1 MDIFAQKKLLI
12 RLVVLLAILNLL
24 VIGVLLFRDFGR
36 PHHPPHPPGGPG
48 GPGNFHDV
56 SGILE
61 HELKLSP
68 QQVVQLNRV
77 RSDFFERERTVLD
90 LIRSQRD
97 SMNAQMFNKETDEAL
112 VMALA
117 RRISEN
123 EYRMETLRFEQ
134 AKAFKAIC
142 TPEQLERFE
151 AMVLEIRDY
160 YRPDN
165 QPRGR

>member
-1 MDIFAQKKLLI
+1 MDIFAQKKLLV
-12 RLVVLLAILNLL
+12 RLVALLAILNLL
-24 VIGVLLFRDFGR
+24 VIGFLLFKDFGR

-48 GPGNFHDV
+48 GPGNFRDV

-68 QQVVQLNRV
+68 HQVVQLNQV
-77 RSDFFERERTVLD
+77 RSDFFEKERTVLD

-97 SMNAQMFNKETDEAL
+97 SMNSRMFSKETDEAL
-112 VMALA
+112 IMALA
-117 RRISEN
+117 KKISEN
-123 EYRMETLRFEQ
+123 EYRMEMLRFEQ

-142 TPEQLERFE
+142 TPEQLDHFE
-151 AMVLEIRDY
+151 NMVLEIRDY
-160 YRPDN
+160 FRPDN